1 MARGR
6 KSKAAT
12 ASQNDNTVASRL
24 RSRTVPANGEDEST
38 PPADPTQQV
47 KNISRVPQPEAI
59 ERDATRMQIQM
70 TCSCIDKL
78 IKERG
83 SRRACLGLLNKLDDR
98 PTLMNS
104 RSKLKFKSICSH
116 LSSRRKKTLTLM
128 SP

>member
-24 RSRTVPANGEDEST
+24 RSRTVPTKGEDESS

-59 ERDATRMQIQM
+59 ERDATRKQIQM
-70 TCSCIDKL
+70 TCSYIDKL

-83 SRRACLGLLNKLDDR
+83 SRRACLGLLDKLDGMCGTACHCRKTQSHGGR
-98 PTLMNS
+98 PV
-104 RSKLKFKSICSH
+104 
-116 LSSRRKKTLTLM
+116 
-128 SP
+128 